1 MGYSC
6 TYSFINLA
14 CIFLFIFVGGISS
27 QNNRCPFQYMY
38 HFGDGVTDVGNSIK
52 VLPWGPSL
60 PAARLPYGRTF
71 PGHPTGRW
79 GDGLIDFDYAAADFG
94 FPTITPYLSSNS
106 SSSNGVIFSV
116 ARSPVLDRTF
126 FKSRGVQIPPY
137 AVPLSV
143 QLSWFKTHLKS
154 ICSTPKDC
162 ADRLQNSLILL
173 GDIEAND
180 IGYALVQGKSIK
192 EVQSYVPY
200 VTQAQISATREIIK
214 MGANQIIIPGN
225 APIGCF
231 PYILTALSSNDTAAY
246 DDLGCLKSVNDLI
259 TFKND
264 NLLQAINNLRI
275 EFPEVSIMYGPMVE
289 GVLQVIA
296 ETSAGPY
303 GNVALKAC
311 CGMGGKYNYSNKRF
325 CRGRGVPVCSN
336 PDEYVFWDGL
346 HFTQEASARIERILI
361 QPALTTLNCAS

>member
-1 MGYSC
+1 
-6 TYSFINLA
+6 
-14 CIFLFIFVGGISS
+14 
-27 QNNRCPFQYMY
+27 CPFQYLY

-71 PGHPTGRW
+71 PGRPTGRW

-116 ARSPVLDRTF
+116 ARSPVLDHMF
-126 FKSRGVQIPPY
+126 FKSRGVKIPPY

-154 ICSTPKDC
+154 ICSTLKDC
-162 ADRLQNSLILL
+162 ADRLGNSLVLM

-192 EVQSYVPY
+192 EVQTYVPY
-200 VTQAQISATREIIK
+200 VTQAQISATREVIK
-214 MGANQIIIPGN
+214 MGAKQIIIPGN

-231 PYILTALSSNDTAAY
+231 PYILTALRSNDPAAY

-264 NLLQAINNLRI
+264 NLQQAINNLRK
-275 EFPEVSIMYGPMVE
+275 EFPDVRIMYGPMIE
-289 GVLQVIA
+289 
-296 ETSAGPY
+296 GPY
-303 GNVALKAC
+303 GNIALKAC
-311 CGMGGKYNYSNKRF
+311 CGIGGKYNYDSKRF
-325 CRGRGVPVCSN
+325 CGSRGVPVCSN
-336 PDEYVFWDGL
+336 PDKYIFWDGL

>member
-1 MGYSC
+1 MPKF
-6 TYSFINLA
+6 T
-14 CIFLFIFVGGISS
+14 GILPI
-27 QNNRCPFQYMY
+27 R
-38 HFGDGVTDVGNSIK
+38 NSIK

-60 PAARLPYGRTF
+60 PAARLPYGQTF
-71 PGHPTGRW
+71 PGRPTGRW

-116 ARSPVLDRTF
+116 ARSPVLDHMF
-126 FKSRGVQIPPY
+126 FKSRGVKIPPY
-137 AVPLSV
+137 AVPLN
-143 QLSWFKTHLKS
+143 
-154 ICSTPKDC
+154 C
-162 ADRLQNSLILL
+162 ADRLGNSLVLM

-192 EVQSYVPY
+192 EVQTYVPY
-200 VTQAQISATREIIK
+200 VTQAQISATREVIK
-214 MGANQIIIPGN
+214 MGAKQIIIPGN

-231 PYILTALSSNDTAAY
+231 PYILTALRSNDPAAY

-264 NLLQAINNLRI
+264 NLQQAINNLRK
-275 EFPEVSIMYGPMVE
+275 EFPDVRIMYGPMIE
-289 GVLQVIA
+289 
-296 ETSAGPY
+296 GPY
-303 GNVALKAC
+303 GNIALKAC
-311 CGMGGKYNYSNKRF
+311 CGIGGKYNYDSKRF
-325 CRGRGVPVCSN
+325 CGSRGVPVCSN
-336 PDEYVFWDGL
+336 PDKYIFWDGL